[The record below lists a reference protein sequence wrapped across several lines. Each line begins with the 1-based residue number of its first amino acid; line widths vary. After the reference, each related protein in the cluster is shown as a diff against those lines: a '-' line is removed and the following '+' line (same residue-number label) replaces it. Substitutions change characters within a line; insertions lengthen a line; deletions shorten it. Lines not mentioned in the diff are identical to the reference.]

1 MAGCKDVQSQTD
13 AACELLQEVI
23 TLDIKLPT
31 ELKKTKYTLI
41 MTIALYFSI
50 TADIVFNIFSRV
62 FLRIIYYYFI
72 IKALEISFEF
82 NFISPTIYT
91 SIFKK
96 FYMEY
101 LRNFKKTCSVLF
113 SSPELTAQLIFSNY
127 LSVHL
132 SVCKLFTILSSSP
145 EPLEHF

>member
-1 MAGCKDVQSQTD
+1 MGCKDVQSQTD
-13 AACELLQEVI
+13 ADCEWLQKVI
-23 TLDIKLPT
+23 FLDIMLPT
-31 ELKKTKYTLI
+31 ELKNTKYTII
-41 MTIALYFSI
+41 MTIALYFLYFCI

-72 IKALEISFEF
+72 IKALEISSEF

-101 LRNFKKTCSVLF
+101 LRNFKKHALF
-113 SSPELTAQLIFSNY
+113 FLA
-127 LSVHL
+127 HL
-132 SVCKLFTILSSSP
+132 S
-145 EPLEHF
+145 

>member
-72 IKALEISFEF
+72 IKALEISSEF

-101 LRNFKKTCSVLF
+101 LRNFKKHALF
-113 SSPELTAQLIFSNY
+113 FLA
-127 LSVHL
+127 HL
-132 SVCKLFTILSSSP
+132 S
-145 EPLEHF
+145 